1 MTDFN
6 LTPEQQSI
14 VGHDGSAFISA
25 CPGAGKT
32 RCITERARKVLSDSS
47 NGKGIAFLSFT
58 NAAISELE
66 ERLQG
71 EGLLPTPVF
80 PYFVGT
86 FDSFIWK
93 YLVEPYGI
101 DVSDERVSLIPDKGE
116 LTVKPFSSGQDIK
129 LSCFNRDTGSL
140 IPSEAPSLRN
150 PNTHAAYEAA
160 ARNARNRLLEHGYV
174 DFHDVREIAAKNL
187 SSPTF
192 NGRLA
197 QILRARFREI
207 IIDEAQ
213 DCNPHDLSIVE
224 WLRSTANIS
233 TKVVCDPH
241 QSIYGFRGGVSEEL
255 FQYEEGFPSEQRLS
269 LSGNFR
275 SSGQICKVIH
285 SLRAPEYRALSSPD
299 AALGPHSDSEIHIHV
314 ISYQGAVSNV
324 IGSSFI
330 ALLRRYGL
338 KSYQCRLVA
347 KTRTSALN
355 AVGAYTGSIG
365 QSLSQQLASAV
376 MKFHYDDGSK
386 AKLEAIQE
394 THRLLLHVGGHLEGK
409 TYHQYL
415 SDEGL
420 EAVSWRGHVLK
431 ILRSLKFDASRGD
444 SRVEWLGRVHQEVG
458 PFIQN
463 SGKTVAQLFR
473 NEAKV
478 DCILEVTPVSEL
490 IPATVHEVKGQE
502 FEGMCV
508 VLTTATANG
517 ILNYLSGNSHGGM
530 AEEARVF
537 YVAASRAEKLLVVAC
552 PRSQSSRL
560 VDHISQYG
568 AHVTESEI

>member
-1 MTDFN
+1 MTEFN

-14 VGHDGSAFISA
+14 VDHDGSAFVSA

-32 RCITERARKVLSDSS
+32 RCITERARKVLSESS
-47 NGKGIAFLSFT
+47 KGKGIAFLSFT
-58 NAAISELE
+58 KAAIGELE
-66 ERLQG
+66 ERLQD
-71 EGLLPTPVF
+71 EGLLPTPAL

-101 DVSDERVSLIPDKGE
+101 DVGDKRISLIPDKDE
-116 LTVKPFSSGQDIK
+116 LTVKPFPKGQDIK
-129 LSCFNRDTGSL
+129 LSCFNRDTGAL
-140 IPSEAPSLRN
+140 IQSKAPGLRSPS
-150 PNTHAAYEAA
+150 THAAYETA
-160 ARNARNRLLEHGYV
+160 ARNARNRLLEQGYV
-174 DFHDVREIAAKNL
+174 DFHDVREIAARNL
-187 SSPTF
+187 SNPIF

-213 DCNPHDLSIVE
+213 DCNPDDLDIVE

-241 QSIYGFRGGVSEEL
+241 QSIYGFRGGVFKEL
-255 FQYEEGFPSEQRLS
+255 FEYEKRFPSEQRLS

-275 SSGQICKVIH
+275 SSDHICKAIH

-299 AALGPHSDSEIHIHV
+299 TALGPHRDSEIQIHV
-314 ISYQGAVSNV
+314 LSYHGSVSNV
-324 IGSSFI
+324 IGASFI
-330 ALLRRYGL
+330 TLLRRHDF
-338 KSYQCRLVA
+338 KAHQSRLVA
-347 KTRTSALN
+347 KTRASALN
-355 AVGAYTGSIG
+355 AVGAYTGKVG
-365 QSLSQQLASAV
+365 QSLIQQLASAV
-376 MKFHYDDGSK
+376 MKFHYSDGSK
-386 AKLEAIQE
+386 ARLEAIQE
-394 THRLLLHVGGHLEGK
+394 THYLLLYAGGCLEGK
-409 TYHQYL
+409 TYHQYI

-431 ILRSLKFDASRGD
+431 ILRVLKFDASRGD
-444 SRVEWLGRVHQEVG
+444 SREEWLGRVRQEFG

-478 DCILEVTPVSEL
+478 NSILGVTPVSEL
-490 IPATVHEVKGQE
+490 IPATIHEVKGLE

-517 ILNYLSGNSHGGM
+517 ILNYLSGNSDGAK

-537 YVAASRAEKLLVVAC
+537 YVAASRAEKLLVIAC
-552 PRSQSSRL
+552 PQGQSERL

-568 AHVTESEI
+568 AHVTVSEI